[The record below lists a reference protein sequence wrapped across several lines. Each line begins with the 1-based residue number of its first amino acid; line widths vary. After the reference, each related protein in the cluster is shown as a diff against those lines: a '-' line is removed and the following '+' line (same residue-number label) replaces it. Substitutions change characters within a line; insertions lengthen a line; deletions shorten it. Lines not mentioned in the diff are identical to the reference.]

1 MDTAKQMEMAFMME
15 EGGLTDDGA
24 TVDPVSGNEVPP
36 GSLAEEVRDD
46 IPAQLSEGEYVV
58 PADVV
63 RFYGVKFFEDL
74 RNEAKRGMMEM
85 EANGRIGGEPI
96 EMSEGDVGDLTPE
109 EVAALEQVTGMAMGG
124 TVSASPYLQPAPQAV
139 GNAVGYAE
147 GGTVDPN
154 VPQFTQQTGLS
165 FAPGFLAQ
173 QMAPG
178 YAGVTV
184 VTLYGPNGEVR
195 TLSLPAQQTEY
206 DTLIEQGYTQTPVAT
221 TTETTVGAPAAS
233 APATQPSD
241 DKPYYS
247 PAQQQRVAEMTAQY
261 QPSAF
266 NVANIKSEDLEKTAK
281 GLSLMG
287 NVAAGLS
294 TVIGAPVAALV
305 NTGAVARYND
315 IVERMESEGI
325 ETDLQRKGS
334 IFGGESSIYSN
345 LKDMS
350 GDNKVSFADTWL
362 GDLLGFDG
370 ESGVQG
376 PSLKESWGGARRE
389 QEYKAPEAEEA
400 KPEPVDTRTAEQ
412 KASDAVSDWQAA
424 TAAVANTS
432 ASDDPAAWTAAIK
445 AQSDASRR
453 ATAAIRE
460 KTGWGTADYKPS
472 GAPAPTVWNNK

>member
-15 EGGLTDDGA
+15 EGGLTDDGT

-74 RNEAKRGMMEM
+74 RGEAKRGMMEM

-124 TVSASPYLQPAPQAV
+124 SVQANPYLQQQQMYSQ
-139 GNAVGYAE
+139 GYAA
-147 GGTVDPN
+147 GGEVDPN
-154 VPQFTQQTGLS
+154 VPQFTQQTGTS

-173 QMAPG
+173 QMAPTTP
-178 YAGVTV
+178 AVTV

-206 DTLIEQGYTQTPVAT
+206 DTLIQQGYTTEPVAT
-221 TTETTVGAPAAS
+221 TTETAVGQAA
-233 APATQPSD
+233 TPSD
-241 DKPYYS
+241 DKPSYT
-247 PAQQQRVAEMTAQY
+247 AEQRARVNELIGQQQT
-261 QPSAF
+261 F
-266 NVANIKSEDLEKTAK
+266 NIGNIKSEDLEKTAK

-294 TVIGAPVAALV
+294 SVIGAPVAALV

-389 QEYKAPEAEEA
+389 QEYKAPESEEA
-400 KPEPVDTRTAEQ
+400 KPEPVDTRTPEQ
-412 KASDAVSDWQAA
+412 KVDDAVSDWQAA
-424 TAAVANTS
+424 TAAVQNTS
-432 ASDDPAAWTAAIK
+432 TDDPAAWTAAIR
-445 AQSDASRR
+445 AQSDASKA
-453 ATAAIRE
+453 ATKAIQE
-460 KTGWGTADYKPS
+460 KTGWTGFFSPPKDE
-472 GAPAPTVWNNK
+472 